1 MEVIAVGYLEAF
13 NVEDINRLNHG
24 MHRVLVA
31 EILVELAVA
40 ALVVMGA
47 GPKINTLFH
56 VMQTRLLPGG
66 KLS

>member
-13 NVEDINRLNHG
+13 NIEDINRLNHG

-31 EILVELAVA
+31 EILIELAVA

-47 GPKINTLFH
+47 GPKINAPFH